1 MIGMEKKNEE
11 AGLDRA
17 DLFVDIAAPG
27 VGARIQRG
35 VTGSNSRSRP
45 ALSLRERCPRPSS
58 A

>member
-45 ALSLRERCPRPSS
+45 S
-58 A
+58 